1 MNNIALDLDVFNN
14 YIVVKRKEGNIRFPI
29 L

>member
-1 MNNIALDLDVFNN
+1 MNNRALSLKDLNSLL
-14 YIVVKRKEGNIRFPI
+14 VVKRKEGNIRFPI